1 MVKSLI
7 TLQAPHQVE
16 GVEWLLARE
25 KSPKAPYGG
34 LLCDEMG
41 LGKTIQMIELMVR
54 NFKSNTLIVVPK
66 SLVQQWVS
74 ELKRFVPAFTVCVYD
89 GPYRKYNPCDVCV
102 CPYSVVVDIVDVEW
116 GRVILDEGH
125 EIRNKSSLVHKNVM
139 KLRSKIRWILTGT
152 PVFNKFRDFVSLC
165 DFVGISKLAL
175 QQDETSIRNEYVLR
189 RTKKMDVP
197 LTFQNVELE
206 MYDSERELYER
217 VYSGLSFGES
227 DCVLEGILRCRQVC
241 AWPQTYFD
249 GVHKKYGG
257 GGEQREIWKGST
269 AKMDTLTAFIKSHPG
284 EKSLVF
290 TQFYGETHEI
300 QRRLLKV
307 GREVFILDGQTEN
320 RESVVEGF
328 RRSADEGAVF
338 IIQIKTGGVGLNLQV
353 ASRVY
358 ITQPSWNPA
367 TELQAIARSYRSGQ
381 TVPVI
386 VKKLVYAECDAVDNE
401 ITELQCKKSKIC
413 ARVLCESAIAEAI
426 PKVKLT
432 VSNFSVPLGNNLETS
447 SINEEHINSEHVT
460 PS

>member
-89 GPYRKYNPCDVCV
+89 GPHRKYDAQSDVCV
-102 CPYSVVVDIVDVEW
+102 CPYSVLVDLVDGGIEW

-125 EIRNKSSLVHKNVM
+125 EIRNKSSLVYKNAM
-139 KLRSKIRWILTGT
+139 KLKSKIRWILTGT

-165 DFVGISKLAL
+165 EFVGIPKLAL
-175 QQDETSIRNEYVLR
+175 QQDESGVRNEYILR

-206 MYDSERELYER
+206 MYDSERELYNK
-217 VYSGLSFGES
+217 VYDEFASGGSE
-227 DCVLEGILRCRQVC
+227 CVLEGILRCRQVS
-241 AWPQTYFD
+241 AWPQTYYD
-249 GVHKKYGG
+249 GMHKKYGG
-257 GGEQREIWKGST
+257 IRQIWHGST
-269 AKMDTLTAFIKSHPG
+269 AKMDTLVAYIQKHPT

-300 QRRLLKV
+300 QRRLEHI

-320 RESVVEGF
+320 RESVVESF
-328 RRSADEGAVF
+328 RQAQPDGGAVF

-413 ARVLCESAIAEAI
+413 VRVIGKDFGGVPPI
-426 PKVKLT
+426 TLT
-432 VSNFSVPLGNNLETS
+432 ASNFFVTLGK
-447 SINEEHINSEHVT
+447 EEYEDAGVIVCN
-460 PS
+460 

>member
-1 MVKSLI
+1 MAKSLI

-16 GVEWLLARE
+16 GVAWLLKRE
-25 KSPKAPYGG
+25 KSPKAPFGG

-54 NFKSNTLIVVPK
+54 NFKAHTLIVVPK

-74 ELKRFVPAFTVCVYD
+74 EIKRFVPAFTVCVYD
-89 GPYRKYNPCDVCV
+89 GANRKYTPSDICV
-102 CPYSVVVDIVDVEW
+102 CPYSVLVDLVNEREW

-125 EIRNKSSLVHKNVM
+125 EIRNRSSLVYKTAM
-139 KLRSKIRWILTGT
+139 KLRSKIKWILTGT
-152 PVFNKFRDFVSLC
+152 PVFNRYRDFISLC
-165 DFVGISKLAL
+165 EFVGITRTNLV
-175 QQDETSIRNEYVLR
+175 QDSDGVRNEYVLR

-217 VYSGLSFGES
+217 VYDELQECEF
-227 DCVLEGILRCRQVC
+227 VLEVILRCRQVC

-249 GVHKKYGG
+249 GMHKKF
-257 GGEQREIWKGST
+257 GGELKVWEGST
-269 AKMDTLTAFIKSHPG
+269 AKMDTLVAFVKSHPR

-300 QRRLLKV
+300 QRRLVNL
-307 GREVFILDGQTEN
+307 GRDVFILDGQTEN
-320 RESVVEGF
+320 REFVVESF
-328 RRSADEGAVF
+328 RKSCDEGAVF

-401 ITELQCKKSKIC
+401 ITELQCRKSKIC
-413 ARVLCESAIAEAI
+413 ARVVGKDFEGV
-426 PKVKLT
+426 PKVSLT
-432 VSNFSVPLGNNLETS
+432 ISKFFITLGKG
-447 SINEEHINSEHVT
+447 NEGCDVDDSHV
-460 PS
+460 

>member
-1 MVKSLI
+1 MAKSLI

-16 GVEWLLARE
+16 GVEWLLKRE
-25 KSPKAPYGG
+25 KSPKAPFGG

-54 NFKSNTLIVVPK
+54 NFKSSTLIVVPK

-74 ELKRFVPAFTVCVYD
+74 EIKRFVPSFTVCVYD
-89 GPYRKYNPCDVCV
+89 GSNRKFNPQCDVCV
-102 CPYSVVVDIVDVEW
+102 CPYSVLVDLVGFEW

-125 EIRNKSSLVHKNVM
+125 EIRNRNSLIHKTAM
-139 KLRSKIRWILTGT
+139 KLKSKFRWILTGT
-152 PVFNKFRDFVSLC
+152 PIFNKFRDFVNLC
-165 DFVGISKLAL
+165 DFVGISKKSMC
-175 QQDETSIRNEYVLR
+175 QNSDDIRKEYVLR
-189 RTKKMDVP
+189 RTKKMSVP

-217 VYSGLSFGES
+217 VYDEHSE
-227 DCVLEGILRCRQVC
+227 CILEDILRCRQVC
-241 AWPQTYFD
+241 AWPQTYYD
-249 GVHKKYGG
+249 GIHKKFGG
-257 GGEQREIWKGST
+257 TCQIWKGST
-269 AKMDTLTAFIKSHPG
+269 AKMDTLVAFIKSHPS

-300 QRRLLKV
+300 QRRITTEL
-307 GREVFILDGQTEN
+307 GRAVFILDGQTEN
-320 RESVVEGF
+320 RESVMESF
-328 RRSADEGAVF
+328 RRSTDEGAVF

-381 TVPVI
+381 TVPVV

-401 ITELQCKKSKIC
+401 MTELQCKKSRIC
-413 ARVLCESAIAEAI
+413 ARVVGENFEGV
-426 PKVKLT
+426 PKVELT
-432 VSNFSVPLGNNLETS
+432 ASNFFIRLGKDED
-447 SINEEHINSEHVT
+447 V
-460 PS
+460 

>member
-1 MVKSLI
+1 MSREQGCALPHPFVKPKLMAKSLI

-25 KSPKAPYGG
+25 RSPKAPYGG

-54 NFKSNTLIVVPK
+54 NFKTNTLIVVPK

-74 ELKRFVPAFTVCVYD
+74 EIKRFVPAFTVCVYD
-89 GPYRKYNPCDVCV
+89 GSNRKYNPQSDICV
-102 CPYSVVVDIVDVEW
+102 CPYSVLVDLVGVEW

-125 EIRNKSSLVHKNVM
+125 EIRNRSSLVHKTAM
-139 KLRSKIRWILTGT
+139 KLRSKIKWILTGT

-165 DFVGISKLAL
+165 DFVGISKKSMC
-175 QQDETSIRNEYVLR
+175 QDFENIRKEYVLR
-189 RTKKMDVP
+189 RTKKMSVP
-197 LTFQNVELE
+197 MTFQNVELE

-217 VYSGLSFGES
+217 VYDDRSGF
-227 DCVLEGILRCRQVC
+227 VLEDILRCRQVC
-241 AWPQTYFD
+241 AWPQTYYD
-249 GVHKKYGG
+249 GIHKKFGG
-257 GGEQREIWKGST
+257 VRQIWEGST
-269 AKMDTLTAFIKSHPG
+269 AKMDTLTALVKSHPL

-290 TQFYGETHEI
+290 TQFYGETNEI
-300 QRRLLKV
+300 QRRLTEI
-307 GREVFILDGQTEN
+307 GRAVFILDGQTEN
-320 RESVVEGF
+320 RESVVEAF
-328 RRSADEGAVF
+328 RKSPEGSVF

-381 TVPVI
+381 TVPVV

-413 ARVLCESAIAEAI
+413 ARVIGEDVGV
-426 PKVKLT
+426 PKITLT
-432 VSNFSVPLGNNLETS
+432 ASNFFITLGKDEGVLIYN
-447 SINEEHINSEHVT
+447 
-460 PS
+460 